1 MPGTKVE
8 TLNEALK
15 IAAMDIAAAGV
26 SPGVG
31 AGDEDTRSKRSADS
45 DTGSSTGSSESGA
58 RQGSVDGAGKDMAQA
73 QQQQQPSSSGGN
85 ASRIFV
91 FQDGTFQPR

>member
-1 MPGTKVE
+1 VE

-26 SPGVG
+26 SPGMDM
-31 AGDEDTRSKRSADS
+31 GDEDKKQNRPGAPVDS
-45 DTGSSTGSSESGA
+45 ETASSTGSSVSGGSYESA
-58 RQGSVDGAGKDMAQA
+58 DGADKTRTPPGRQQA
-73 QQQQQPSSSGGN
+73 SPGGS

-91 FQDGTFQPR
+91 FQDGTFQAR

>member
-1 MPGTKVE
+1 ME

-26 SPGVG
+26 SPGMG
-31 AGDEDTRSKRSADS
+31 TGDEGTTLKRRSDLGN
-45 DTGSSTGSSESGA
+45 GSSSGSSESEA
-58 RQGSVDGAGKDMAQA
+58 SREFVDGADENRTPS
-73 QQQQQPSSSGGN
+73 QQQQQPSSSGGT

-91 FQDGTFQPR
+91 FQDGTFQAR